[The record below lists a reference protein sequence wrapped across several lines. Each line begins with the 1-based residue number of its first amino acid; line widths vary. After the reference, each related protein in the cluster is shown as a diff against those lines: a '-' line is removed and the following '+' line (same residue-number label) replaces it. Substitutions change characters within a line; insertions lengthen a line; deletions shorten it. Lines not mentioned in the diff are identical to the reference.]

1 MSPLPNRPSA
11 MCRTLLLMESLDD
24 LDQGEILEVFTPSK
38 TRRRDAKPAQVRRL
52 QLLAIVHVEALQ
64 RRSLSV
70 KTANDVVAKEYFV
83 DPSNDQVVA
92 KKGEKRVD

>member
-1 MSPLPNRPSA
+1 
-11 MCRTLLLMESLDD
+11 
-24 LDQGEILEVFTPSK
+24 
-38 TRRRDAKPAQVRRL
+38 
-52 QLLAIVHVEALQ
+52 
-64 RRSLSV
+64 V